1 LRQTRRNG
9 RTQRRAALAA
19 SFVALQGIAALYFL
33 GDGIDDI
40 AAQMRSAIGVEPIME
55 CIIAVALLAG
65 TILGARYTQRLLADA
80 RRSEQA
86 LGMAR
91 GAMAQLIDLR
101 FAEWNLT
108 RSEAEVAL
116 FAIKGSTIP
125 DIARLRGSAEGT
137 VRSQLSQVYA
147 KAGVANQTMLL
158 ALFLDDLIEPLA
170 VDDAQ
175 R

>member
-1 LRQTRRNG
+1 M
-9 RTQRRAALAA
+9 LAA
-19 SFVALQGIAALYFL
+19 SAFVALQGIAA
-33 GDGIDDI
+33 
-40 AAQMRSAIGVEPIME
+40 QVRSRIGLESIME
-55 CIIAVALLAG
+55 CVIAVALLAG

-91 GAMAQLIDLR
+91 GAMAQLIELR

-108 RSEAEVAL
+108 RSESEVAL

-158 ALFLDDLIEPLA
+158 AVFLDDLIDPLA

-175 R
+175 G

>member
-1 LRQTRRNG
+1 M
-9 RTQRRAALAA
+9 LAA
-19 SFVALQGIAALYFL
+19 SAFVALQGIAA
-33 GDGIDDI
+33 
-40 AAQMRSAIGVEPIME
+40 QVRSRIGLESIME
-55 CIIAVALLAG
+55 CVIAVALLAG

-91 GAMAQLIDLR
+91 GAMAQLIELR

-108 RSEAEVAL
+108 RSESEVAL

-158 ALFLDDLIEPLA
+158 AVFRDDLIDPLA

-175 R
+175 G